1 MNIETLRLI
10 SQIIESRSITKVA
23 ERENISQSALSQHI
37 KSIELRLGV
46 QLFDRSNRGLIP
58 TVEGETFYRYAKNI
72 VDCYHSLLREFEENK
87 RNFTKVTIYANPL
100 FSSYALPCTLFDLQT
115 HFPEINMDMIVLP
128 SLLVEQKIL
137 SGEGDIGFINGKPQS
152 MQLWSQSVLVDPIH
166 LVVKYDSVLP
176 DRILPN
182 DLYLYPLIMSSGR
195 SVTRD
200 TIDEG
205 LRRNNVRIEKLT
217 IKHHMDT
224 IESVKLSVLNGY
236 GLSFLPYSSIKKE
249 LYLKQ
254 LRIIELKDVSIANE
268 FYLILNKQ
276 FIAKNKPLNEVVEY
290 LKNVLS
296 DTLC

>member
-1 MNIETLRLI
+1 
-10 SQIIESRSITKVA
+10 
-23 ERENISQSALSQHI
+23 
-37 KSIELRLGV
+37 
-46 QLFDRSNRGLIP
+46 
-58 TVEGETFYRYAKNI
+58 
-72 VDCYHSLLREFEENK
+72 
-87 RNFTKVTIYANPL
+87 
-100 FSSYALPCTLFDLQT
+100 
-115 HFPEINMDMIVLP
+115 
-128 SLLVEQKIL
+128 
-137 SGEGDIGFINGKPQS
+137 
-152 MQLWSQSVLVDPIH
+152 
-166 LVVKYDSVLP
+166 
-176 DRILPN
+176 
-182 DLYLYPLIMSSGR
+182 MSSGR

>member
-10 SQIIESRSITKVA
+10 SQVIESRSITKVA

-37 KSIELRLGV
+37 KTIELRLGV
-46 QLFDRSNRGLIP
+46 QLFDRTNRGLIP

-72 VDCYHSLLREFEENK
+72 VNCYHSLLREFEENK

-236 GLSFLPYSSIKKE
+236 GLSFLPYNSIKKE

>member
-1 MNIETLRLI
+1 MKIETLRLI
-10 SQIIESRSITKVA
+10 SQIIETKSITKVA

-37 KSIELRLGV
+37 KSIESRLGV
-46 QLFDRSNRGLIP
+46 QLFDRTNRGLVP
-58 TVEGETFYRYAKNI
+58 TIDGETFYRYAKNI
-72 VDCYHSLLREFEENK
+72 VDCYQSMLHEYDDTSK
-87 RNFTKVTIYANPL
+87 RFTKVTIYANPL

-115 HFPEINMDMIVLP
+115 HFPDVNMDMIVLP
-128 SLLVEQKIL
+128 SLLVEQKIM
-137 SGEGDIGFINGKPQS
+137 SGEGDIGFINGKPRNI
-152 MQLWSQSVLVDPIH
+152 QLWNQSVLIDPIH
-166 LVVKYDSVLP
+166 LVVKFDANGP
-176 DRILPN
+176 DQIKPT
-182 DLYLYPLIMSSGR
+182 DIYQYPLIMSSGR

-200 TIDEG
+200 TIDDG
-205 LRRNNVRIEKLT
+205 LRTHGVDLNKLL

-236 GLSFLPYSSIKKE
+236 GLSFLPYSCIKKE

-254 LRIIELKDVSIANE
+254 LRIVELKDVQIANE

-276 FIAKNKPLNEVVEY
+276 FIAKNKQLNDVVDY

>member
-10 SQIIESRSITKVA
+10 SQVIESRSITKVA

-46 QLFDRSNRGLIP
+46 QLFDRTNRGLIP

-87 RNFTKVTIYANPL
+87 RNFTKVTFYANPL

-182 DLYLYPLIMSSGR
+182 DLYIYPLIMSSGR

-205 LRRNNVRIEKLT
+205 LRRNNVRIEKLI

>member
-1 MNIETLRLI
+1 
-10 SQIIESRSITKVA
+10 
-23 ERENISQSALSQHI
+23 LSQHI
-37 KSIELRLGV
+37 KNIELRLGV
-46 QLFDRSNRGLIP
+46 QLFDRTNRGLIP
-58 TVEGETFYRYAKNI
+58 TIEGETFYRYAKNI
-72 VDCYHSLLREFEENK
+72 VDCYQSLLREFEESK
-87 RNFTKVTIYANPL
+87 RHVTKVTIYANPL

-152 MQLWSQSVLVDPIH
+152 AKLWTQSVLVDPIH
-166 LVVKYDSVLP
+166 LVAKYDTKLP
-176 DRILPN
+176 EQILPN
-182 DLYLYPLIMSSGR
+182 DLYLFPLIMSSGR

-205 LRRNNVRIEKLT
+205 LRRKGVQIEKLN

-236 GLSFLPYSSIKKE
+236 GLSFLPYTSIKKE

-254 LRIIELKDVSIANE
+254 LRIIELKDIHIVNE
-268 FYLILNKQ
+268 FHLILNKQ
-276 FIAKNKPLNEVVEY
+276 FIAKNKPLNDVVEY

>member
-37 KSIELRLGV
+37 KSIESRLGV
-46 QLFDRSNRGLIP
+46 QLFDRTNRGLIP

-87 RNFTKVTIYANPL
+87 RNFTKLTIYANPL

-152 MQLWSQSVLVDPIH
+152 TQLWSQSVLVDPIH

-176 DRILPN
+176 EQILPN
-182 DLYLYPLIMSSGR
+182 DLYLFPLIMSSGR

-236 GLSFLPYSSIKKE
+236 CLSFLPYSSIKKE

>member
-37 KSIELRLGV
+37 KSIESRLGV
-46 QLFDRSNRGLIP
+46 QLFDRTNRGLIP

-87 RNFTKVTIYANPL
+87 RNFTKLTIYANPL

-152 MQLWSQSVLVDPIH
+152 TQLWSQSVLVDPIH

-176 DRILPN
+176 EQILPN
-182 DLYLYPLIMSSGR
+182 DLYLFPLIMSSGR

-276 FIAKNKPLNEVVEY
+276 FIAKNKPLNDVVEY

>member
-10 SQIIESRSITKVA
+10 SQVIESRSITKVA

-46 QLFDRSNRGLIP
+46 QLFDRTNRGLIP

-152 MQLWSQSVLVDPIH
+152 TQLWSQSVLVDPIH

-176 DRILPN
+176 EQILPN

-205 LRRNNVRIEKLT
+205 LRRNNVRIEKLI

>member
-1 MNIETLRLI
+1 MNIETLRLMA
-10 SQIIESRSITKVA
+10 QIIEARSISKVA
-23 ERENISQSALSQHI
+23 EHENISQSALSQHI
-37 KSIELRLGV
+37 KNIELRLGV
-46 QLFDRSNRGLIP
+46 QLFDRTNRGLIP
-58 TVEGETFYRYAKNI
+58 TIEGETFYRYAKNI
-72 VDCYHSLLREFEENK
+72 VDCYQSLLREFEESK
-87 RNFTKVTIYANPL
+87 RHVTKVTIYANPL

-152 MQLWSQSVLVDPIH
+152 AKLWTQSVLVDPIH
-166 LVVKYDSVLP
+166 LVAKYDTKLP
-176 DRILPN
+176 EQILPN
-182 DLYLYPLIMSSGR
+182 DLYLFPLIMSSGR

-205 LRRNNVRIEKLT
+205 LRRKGVQIEKLN

-236 GLSFLPYSSIKKE
+236 GLSFLPYTSIKKE

-254 LRIIELKDVSIANE
+254 LRIIELKDIHIVNE
-268 FYLILNKQ
+268 FHLILNKQ
-276 FIAKNKPLNEVVEY
+276 FIAKNKPLNDVVEY